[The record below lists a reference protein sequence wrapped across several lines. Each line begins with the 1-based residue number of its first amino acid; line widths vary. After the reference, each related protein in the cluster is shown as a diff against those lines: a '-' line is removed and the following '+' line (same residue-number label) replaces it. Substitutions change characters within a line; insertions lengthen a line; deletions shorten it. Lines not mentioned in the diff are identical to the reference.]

1 MAFITAML
9 MLIAPIKHLSEVAST
24 VTRGLV
30 AMERALT
37 LIETVSDES
46 GGSFS
51 AERCTGAV
59 RLDHVHVTYPSAET
73 PALSDVSL
81 EIDPGEFVALI
92 GLSGSG
98 KSTLAQLL
106 TRFVNYDKG
115 QVYLDDVELRQWD
128 IQSLRRQFAF
138 VGQNVVMIND
148 SILNNVVLGQ
158 TLDRTRAQECLNAAN
173 LGALVESLPQGMDTP
188 VGHNASLLSGGE
200 RQRLAIARAM
210 YKNAP
215 ILILDEVTSALDTD
229 TERLVQDALRK
240 IMKGRTTIAIA
251 HRLATVKDADKIIV
265 LQAGRIVQSGTHQ
278 TLENVEGPYQDFRR
292 LSQF

>member
-37 LIETVSDES
+37 LIETVNDEKS
-46 GGSFS
+46 GSFS
-51 AERCTGAV
+51 TERCSGAV
-59 RLDHVHVTYPSAET
+59 RLDHVQVTYPLAEA
-73 PALSDVSL
+73 PALTDINL
-81 EIDPGEFVALI
+81 QIKPGEFIALI

-106 TRFVNYDKG
+106 TRFVNYEQG
-115 QVYLDDVELRQWD
+115 HVYLDDVELSEWN
-128 IQSLRRQFAF
+128 IQCLRRQFAF
-138 VGQNVVMIND
+138 VGQNVIMLND
-148 SILNNVVLGQ
+148 SVLNNVVLGQ
-158 TLDRTRAQECLNAAN
+158 TLDRVRAQQCLEAAN
-173 LGALVESLPQGMDTP
+173 LKAFVDSLPQGIDTP

-251 HRLATVKDADKIIV
+251 HRLSTVKDADKIVV
-265 LQAGRIVQSGTHQ
+265 LQAGRIIQTGTHQ

>member
-37 LIETVSDES
+37 LIETVNDES

-51 AERCTGAV
+51 IERCAGAV
-59 RLDHVHVTYPSAET
+59 RLENVHVTYPNAET
-73 PALSDVSL
+73 PALSGVSL
-81 EIDPGEFVALI
+81 QIKPGEFVALI

-98 KSTLAQLL
+98 KSTLAQIL

-115 QVYLDDVELRQWD
+115 DVYLDDVELRQWD

>member
-1 MAFITAML
+1 
-9 MLIAPIKHLSEVAST
+9 
-24 VTRGLV
+24 
-30 AMERALT
+30 
-37 LIETVSDES
+37 
-46 GGSFS
+46 
-51 AERCTGAV
+51 
-59 RLDHVHVTYPSAET
+59 
-73 PALSDVSL
+73 
-81 EIDPGEFVALI
+81 
-92 GLSGSG
+92 
-98 KSTLAQLL
+98 
-106 TRFVNYDKG
+106 
-115 QVYLDDVELRQWD
+115 
-128 IQSLRRQFAF
+128 
-138 VGQNVVMIND
+138 MIND

-158 TLDRTRAQECLNAAN
+158 SVDRARAQECLNAAN
-173 LGALVESLPQGMDTP
+173 LGALIETLPQGMDTH

>member
-1 MAFITAML
+1 MN
-9 MLIAPIKHLSEVAST
+9 
-24 VTRGLV
+24 
-30 AMERALT
+30 
-37 LIETVSDES
+37 
-46 GGSFS
+46 
-51 AERCTGAV
+51 
-59 RLDHVHVTYPSAET
+59 
-73 PALSDVSL
+73 
-81 EIDPGEFVALI
+81 PGEFIALI

-106 TRFVNYDKG
+106 TRFVDYDKG
-115 QVYLDDVELRQWD
+115 EVYLDDVELRKWD

-158 TLDRTRAQECLNAAN
+158 TVDRVRAQECLNAAN
-173 LGALVESLPQGMDTP
+173 LGALVDGLPQGLDTL

-251 HRLATVKDADKIIV
+251 HRLATVKDADRIIV
-265 LQAGRIVQSGTHQ
+265 LQAGRIVQTGTHQ